1 MMEIHEMKS
10 EISTWNQKERASLK
24 RKQEALKFA
33 YPILQNISRLLD
45 LSNNDME
52 SECLTSENT
61 SRIETSP
68 EKQPHI
74 NTSKSGKCRSLILLK
89 PVKENHKLP
98 VRQISRKERSPDSE
112 KSKTPVRVQENPVR
126 KSIFTSTNQ

>member
-1 MMEIHEMKS
+1 
-10 EISTWNQKERASLK
+10 
-24 RKQEALKFA
+24 
-33 YPILQNISRLLD
+33 
-45 LSNNDME
+45 ME

-98 VRQISRKERSPDSE
+98 VRQISRKERPPDSE
-112 KSKTPVRVQENPVR
+112 KFKTPVRVQKNPVR